1 MAFNYCSSL
10 TSVIVEWETPIT
22 IYSSV
27 FYLSNYQNAT
37 LYVPKGSKGAYQS
50 ADYWNEFKEIV
61 EISKGD
67 LNGDDEYNI
76 SDIILIIDMITGNG
90 DDDFVATYMAD
101 VNGDGEVDI
110 ADIIAVINLMIEQ
123 ANSSAPEL
131 AMAPMEEALD
141 TSDHIA
147 ASISGNELSIDLEN
161 SNQYAGFQMLVTVPN
176 ELQLT
181 DATLDASRGDKH
193 SLMLRQV
200 AEGQYLVLGYSL
212 SNSVLKGNTGKLLTL
227 TTEGVQNGDII
238 ISNVMF
244 ATADAE
250 KYTLNG
256 ISLSGSATG
265 IEGIDDFLSSD
276 DVIYD
281 LNGRRLTAV
290 PKNGPYIKN
299 GKKYIRK

>member
-1 MAFNYCSSL
+1 
-10 TSVIVEWETPIT
+10 
-22 IYSSV
+22 
-27 FYLSNYQNAT
+27 
-37 LYVPKGSKGAYQS
+37 
-50 ADYWNEFKEIV
+50 
-61 EISKGD
+61 
-67 LNGDDEYNI
+67 
-76 SDIILIIDMITGNG
+76 MITGNG

-110 ADIIAVINLMIEQ
+110 ADIIAIINLMIEQ

-131 AMAPMEEALD
+131 AMAPMEEAQE

-147 ASISGNELSIDLEN
+147 ASISGNELSVDLEN
-161 SNQYAGFQMLVTVPN
+161 TNQYAGFQMLVTVPN
-176 ELQLT
+176 GLQLT
-181 DATLDASRGDKH
+181 DATLDASRGNKH
-193 SLMLRQV
+193 SVLLRQV
-200 AEGQYLVLGYSL
+200 AEGQYLILGYSL
-212 SNSVLKGNTGKLLTL
+212 SNSVLKGSTGKLLTL
-227 TTEGVQNGDII
+227 TAEGVQNGDII

-250 KYTLNG
+250 KYNLNG

-265 IEGIDDFLSSD
+265 IEDIDASLSSE

-299 GKKYIRK
+299 GKNYIQK

>member
-1 MAFNYCSSL
+1 
-10 TSVIVEWETPIT
+10 
-22 IYSSV
+22 
-27 FYLSNYQNAT
+27 
-37 LYVPKGSKGAYQS
+37 
-50 ADYWNEFKEIV
+50 
-61 EISKGD
+61 
-67 LNGDDEYNI
+67 
-76 SDIILIIDMITGNG
+76 
-90 DDDFVATYMAD
+90 
-101 VNGDGEVDI
+101 
-110 ADIIAVINLMIEQ
+110 
-123 ANSSAPEL
+123 
-131 AMAPMEEALD
+131 
-141 TSDHIA
+141 
-147 ASISGNELSIDLEN
+147 
-161 SNQYAGFQMLVTVPN
+161 MLVTVPN

-238 ISNVMF
+238 ICNVMF